1 MSPWIARNRNY
12 IDFTLASMLRRK
24 GKNVSIV
31 FVYTLVV
38 FVLSS
43 VIFFSNAIRKE
54 AQAVLAESPE
64 MLVQRVVAGRHDLIP
79 VALAQEMSE
88 IRGVGAVQPRLW
100 GYYYHAAAR
109 ANYTIMAEP
118 DFKHGDD
125 KIVVG
130 NGVLASWGSVT
141 PEGLYFKAFDGKVM
155 ILKVADSFSAKTN
168 LVTSDIILTSENT
181 FRRLFGIPPGVATDL
196 ALSIRN
202 EAESQVIAEK
212 IDARWPD
219 TRTISRQDIAR
230 TYAAIF
236 DWRSGYV
243 IVILSMSILSFFIFA
258 WDKATGLSAEERR
271 EIGILKALGWDT
283 SDVLL
288 LKFWESA
295 SISLISFLVGVI
307 LAYAHVYFANASLF
321 EHALKGW
328 GPFYPSFTLKPTLD
342 PYQLASLFFLTVV
355 PYSLIT
361 IIPTW
366 GAAVADPDAVMRQV

>member
-1 MSPWIARNRNY
+1 
-12 IDFTLASMLRRK
+12 
-24 GKNVSIV
+24 
-31 FVYTLVV
+31 
-38 FVLSS
+38 
-43 VIFFSNAIRKE
+43 
-54 AQAVLAESPE
+54 
-64 MLVQRVVAGRHDLIP
+64 
-79 VALAQEMSE
+79 
-88 IRGVGAVQPRLW
+88 LW

-118 DFKHGDD
+118 DFKYPDD
-125 KIVVG
+125 RIVVG

-168 LVTSDIILTSENT
+168 LVTSDIVLTSENT
-181 FRRLFGIPPGVATDL
+181 FRRLFGIPPDVATDL

-219 TRTISRQDIAR
+219 TRTISRQDISR

-307 LAYAHVYFANASLF
+307 LAYVHVYFANASLF

-366 GAAVADPDAVMRQV
+366 GAAVADPDAVMRQG